1 MKVARGDLRNCGI
14 CGERGRRLSLF
25 RRRALAFAQCMW
37 CSRLCF
43 LAARIAAAAS
53 ADAAA
58 TVPRSFIGGAAAR
71 VAAAG
76 VGVAGVGGAAAPPAA
91 AATAVC
97 FGSACGAG
105 IVFVFCGACGGDTA
119 AATAESFIVFLFFLP
134 APPPETTCGYCRHLG
149 EDSDESDMQRL
160 PQLRTPR

>member
-1 MKVARGDLRNCGI
+1 M
-14 CGERGRRLSLF
+14 
-25 RRRALAFAQCMW
+25 
-37 CSRLCF
+37 
-43 LAARIAAAAS
+43 AARIAAAAS

-76 VGVAGVGGAAAPPAA
+76 VGVAGVGGAAAPAV

-119 AATAESFIVFLFFLP
+119 AATAESFIVFLLFLP
-134 APPPETTCGYCRHLG
+134 VPPPETTCGYCRHLG